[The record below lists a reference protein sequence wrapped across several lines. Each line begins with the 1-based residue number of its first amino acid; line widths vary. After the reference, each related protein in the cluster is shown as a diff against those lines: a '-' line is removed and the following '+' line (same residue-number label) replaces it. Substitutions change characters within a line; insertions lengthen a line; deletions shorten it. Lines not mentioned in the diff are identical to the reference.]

1 MKRTIQNNFFLLK
14 KVWSIVPM
22 YIVTTVLMQL
32 LSSILSVSNIY
43 LVMIVLNA
51 IYDSSSFSRIVL
63 IIIILGLLSLF
74 ANVIETS
81 ISNIY
86 IPQYKQRL
94 YENMQLEIYK
104 TTCEVDLKQYDNPDF
119 FDKYTLA
126 MQQADSRAVSVVETF
141 GAFISLVFS
150 IIALSTLIVS
160 LQPLLIAISCGTA
173 VVSTIISFKQVKI
186 QLQFVETVT
195 PINRRM
201 GYFQRVFYL
210 SDYAKELRIYNPE
223 ALFREQFMTTNDE
236 LISAQTKK
244 GEILRKYQS
253 LSSLISNVAYCGIML
268 WNAFYVAHGLLL
280 VGDFTALLNGSQM
293 LNRNIVSIFKAFQSV
308 YENSLYIEKY
318 KDFLGYTKVKN
329 GTVKIGS
336 QSIAINL
343 EAVSFSYHDSCQFA
357 LSDITVQIKE
367 GQKVAVIGPNGS
379 GKSTLVKLIAGLY
392 APDSGNILINGHHLS
407 EYDLTS
413 YRASIGY
420 VFQECKLFAISI
432 IENILMR
439 PIEDRQTDEQL
450 AWEALYHVGLADKIA
465 MLPEGIYTEISKEF
479 SAKGNIFSGGEQQR
493 IAIARAYARK
503 SKLVIFD
510 EPTNGLD
517 KHAEQQMINLLLS
530 LPHNPTI
537 IIISHNLDSLPFV
550 DNVIALENGHLSTPD
565 RYCR

>member
-14 KVWSIVPM
+14 KVWSVVPM
-22 YIVTTVLMQL
+22 YIVVTVLMQL
-32 LSSILSVSNIY
+32 LSSMLSVSNIY

-51 IYDSSSFSRIVL
+51 IYDSSSFSRVVL
-63 IIIILGLLSLF
+63 IVIILGLLSLL

-104 TTCEVDLKQYDNPDF
+104 TSYEVDLKQYDNPDF

-223 ALFREQFMTTNDE
+223 ALFREQFIATNDE
-236 LISAQTKK
+236 LISAQAKK
-244 GEILRKYQS
+244 GAILRKYQL
-253 LSSLISNVAYCGIML
+253 LSSLISDVAYCGIML

-318 KDFLGYTKVKN
+318 KEFLGYAKVKN
-329 GTVKIGS
+329 GTMKLGS

-367 GQKVAVIGPNGS
+367 GQKVAIIGPNGS
-379 GKSTLVKLIAGLY
+379 GKSTLIKLIAGLY
-392 APDSGNILINGHHLS
+392 APDSGSILVNGHHLS
-407 EYDLTS
+407 EYDLAD
-413 YRASIGY
+413 YRATIGY
-420 VFQECKLFAISI
+420 VFQECRLFAISI

-439 PIEDRQTDEQL
+439 PIEDRQKDEQI
-450 AWEALYHVGLADKIA
+450 AWEALFHVGLADKVA
-465 MLPEGIYTEISKEF
+465 MLPDGIYTEMSKEF
-479 SAKGNIFSGGEQQR
+479 SANGNIFSGGEQQR
-493 IAIARAYARK
+493 IAIARAYARR

-517 KHAEQQMINLLLS
+517 KYAEQQMIESLLS

-537 IIISHNLDSLPFV
+537 IIVSHNLSKLSFA
-550 DNVIALENGHLSTPD
+550 DNVIALENGHLLRSGKLH
-565 RYCR
+565 

>member
-104 TTCEVDLKQYDNPDF
+104 TSCEVDLKQYDNPDF

-210 SDYAKELRIYNPE
+210 I
-223 ALFREQFMTTNDE
+223 
-236 LISAQTKK
+236 
-244 GEILRKYQS
+244 
-253 LSSLISNVAYCGIML
+253 C
-268 WNAFYVAHGLLL
+268 H
-280 VGDFTALLNGSQM
+280 FTA
-293 LNRNIVSIFKAFQSV
+293 
-308 YENSLYIEKY
+308 
-318 KDFLGYTKVKN
+318 
-329 GTVKIGS
+329 
-336 QSIAINL
+336 
-343 EAVSFSYHDSCQFA
+343 
-357 LSDITVQIKE
+357 
-367 GQKVAVIGPNGS
+367 
-379 GKSTLVKLIAGLY
+379 
-392 APDSGNILINGHHLS
+392 PDP
-407 EYDLTS
+407 
-413 YRASIGY
+413 RAS
-420 VFQECKLFAISI
+420 
-432 IENILMR
+432 
-439 PIEDRQTDEQL
+439 
-450 AWEALYHVGLADKIA
+450 
-465 MLPEGIYTEISKEF
+465 
-479 SAKGNIFSGGEQQR
+479 
-493 IAIARAYARK
+493 
-503 SKLVIFD
+503 
-510 EPTNGLD
+510 
-517 KHAEQQMINLLLS
+517 
-530 LPHNPTI
+530 
-537 IIISHNLDSLPFV
+537 
-550 DNVIALENGHLSTPD
+550 
-565 RYCR
+565 